1 MSHPVGTINAHE
13 TLDYR
18 HLLVVDDDAPVGIL
32 SQTDIAL
39 NLERLTSTAI
49 NDSCPLPSR

>member
-39 NLERLTSTAI
+39 NLELLTSTAI
-49 NDSCPLPSR
+49 NDNCPLPSR